1 MNMKVAYFDCFAG
14 AGGDMICAAMLDAG
28 LDGEFLKEQLATLGL
43 EDLEIKI
50 EKAKRGGLSAQRF
63 IPEAPEQHHHRNL
76 QQISQIINKSKITE
90 KAKKLAIEIFNKL
103 AEAEAKIHGKQ
114 PEDIHFHE
122 VGAID
127 SIVDIVSA
135 SIGLVNLGIKKV
147 YSSALSIGG
156 GTVKCAHGL
165 LPVPA
170 PATAELIKGIPV
182 SCGPKEVELLT
193 PTAAAI
199 LTTIVDEFGP
209 IPAMKIESIGYGAGS
224 LDPEEFPNVLRL
236 FIGETDGGAN
246 VDTVCLL
253 ETNIDDTS
261 GELIGA
267 VTMQLLERGA
277 LDVYTTAISMKH
289 NRPAV
294 KISVI
299 CEIKNSAVL
308 EQILFEQA
316 MTLGIRK
323 QIISRSKLERDF
335 VEVETEFGTIKVKI
349 GLSEGKIVSY
359 KPEFSDCLE
368 ASKKHEV
375 PVKAVIDVAIS
386 AFKKIR

>member
-1 MNMKVAYFDCFAG
+1 MKVAYFDCFAG

-28 LDGEFLKEQLATLGL
+28 LDGEFLKEQIATLGL
-43 EDLEIKI
+43 ENLEIKI
-50 EKAKRGGLSAQRF
+50 DKARRGGINAQRF
-63 IPEAPEQHHHRNL
+63 IPKAPEQHHHRNL
-76 QQISQIINKSKITE
+76 EQITTIIRQSKIADQ
-90 KAKKLAIEIFNKL
+90 AKQLAIGIFYKL
-103 AEAEAKIHGKQ
+103 AEAEAKIHGKK
-114 PEDIHFHE
+114 PEEIHFHE
-122 VGAID
+122 VGAVD

-135 SIGLVNLGIKKV
+135 SIGLVSLGIERV
-147 YSSALSIGG
+147 YSSALSVGG
-156 GTVKCAHGL
+156 GTVKCAHGV

-170 PATAELIKGIPV
+170 PATAELIKGVPIV
-182 SCGPKEVELLT
+182 SGPKQVELLT

-209 IPAMKIESIGYGAGS
+209 LPEMHIESIGYGAGS
-224 LDPEEFPNVLRL
+224 MDPDEFPNVLRL
-236 FIGETDGGAN
+236 FIGETEGGATA
-246 VDTVCLL
+246 DTVCLL
-253 ETNIDDTS
+253 ETNVDDTS

-267 VTMQLLERGA
+267 VTTQLLEKGA

-299 CEIKNSAVL
+299 CEIKDAGVL
-308 EQILFEQA
+308 EQVLFEQA
-316 MTLGIRK
+316 GTLGIRK

-335 VEVETEFGTIKVKI
+335 VEVETEYGKINVKI

-368 ASKKHEV
+368 ASKKHQV
-375 PVKAVIDVAIS
+375 AVKAVIDAAIS
-386 AFKKIR
+386 AFKKTK

>member
-1 MNMKVAYFDCFAG
+1 MKIAYFDCFAG

-43 EDLEIKI
+43 KDLKIKI
-50 EKAKRGGLSAQRF
+50 EKAKRGSLSAQRF

-76 QQISQIINKSKITE
+76 EQITQIINKSKITE
-90 KAKKLAIEIFNKL
+90 KAKQLAIKIFNKL
-103 AEAEAKIHGKQ
+103 AEAEAKIHGKN

-135 SIGLVNLGIKKV
+135 SVGMIKLGIEKV
-147 YSSALSIGG
+147 YSSPISVGG
-156 GTVKCAHGL
+156 GTVKCAHGM

-170 PATAELIKGIPV
+170 PATAELIKGVPV
-182 SCGPKEVELLT
+182 VSGPKQVELLT

-199 LTTIVDEFGP
+199 LTTIVDEFVP
-209 IPAMKIESIGYGAGS
+209 LPAMHVESIGYGAGTM
-224 LDPEEFPNVLRL
+224 DFDEFPNVLRL
-236 FIGETDGGAN
+236 FIGKTKREAT

-267 VTMQLLERGA
+267 VTTQLLERGA
-277 LDVYTTAISMKH
+277 LDVYTCAISMKH

-299 CEIKNSAVL
+299 CEIKDSAML

-375 PVKAVIDVAIS
+375 PVKAVIDSAIS
-386 AFKKIR
+386 AFKKKR

>member
-1 MNMKVAYFDCFAG
+1 MKIAYFDCFAG

-28 LDGEFLKEQLATLGL
+28 LDGEFLKEQLDTLGL
-43 EDLEIKI
+43 KDLKIKI

-76 QQISQIINKSKITE
+76 EQITQIINKSRITE
-90 KAKKLAIEIFNKL
+90 KAKELAIKIFNKL
-103 AEAEAKIHGKQ
+103 AQAEATIHGKKA
-114 PEDIHFHE
+114 EDIHFHE

-135 SIGLVNLGIKKV
+135 SVGLVNLGIEKV
-147 YSSALSIGG
+147 YSSALNVGG
-156 GTVKCAHGL
+156 GTVQCAHGL

-209 IPAMKIESIGYGAGS
+209 MPAMNVKSIGYGAGS

-236 FIGETDGGAN
+236 FIGETEGGAN

-253 ETNIDDTS
+253 ETNIDDTT

-267 VTMQLLERGA
+267 VTTQLLESGA
-277 LDVYTTAISMKH
+277 LDVYTCAISMKH

-299 CEIKNSAVL
+299 CEIKDSAML
-308 EQILFEQA
+308 EQTLFEQA

-323 QIISRSKLERDF
+323 QIISRSKLERNF
-335 VEVETEFGTIKVKI
+335 VEVETEYGKINVKI

-368 ASKKHEV
+368 ASKKNEV
-375 PVKAVIDVAIS
+375 PVKAVIDAAIT
-386 AFKKIR
+386 AFKKTK